1 MEAIDSDIHDV
12 LSNGLYWI
20 LSIIRLRIRSGNRRD
35 DEKGIYRSMKGDSTC
50 KEMDECKN
58 DGKLI
63 LAFHYILYIFSIET
77 DH

>member
-1 MEAIDSDIHDV
+1 
-12 LSNGLYWI
+12 
-20 LSIIRLRIRSGNRRD
+20 
-35 DEKGIYRSMKGDSTC
+35 MKGDSTC